1 MINKIK
7 NWILTL
13 TDTDVVAEDI
23 SDEKSIYDKIVE
35 LEKRVVK
42 LEEENIGTT
51 NELYELQVLLDSC
64 LKIISD
70 YKEKKDNV

>member
-1 MINKIK
+1 MIDRIK
-7 NWILTL
+7 NWILTIG
-13 TDTDVVAEDI
+13 DNDVVEDI

-35 LEKRVVK
+35 LEKRLIK

-51 NELYELQVLLDSC
+51 NELYELQIVLDSC
-64 LKIISD
+64 LKIISN